1 MMRTKI
7 INALR
12 AHFEAHIL
20 KHKMNIEI
28 MLENPI
34 GIPEHTDFMES
45 IEKELEMIAEYSDK
59 LEALEILD

>member
-1 MMRTKI
+1 MRTKI

>member
-7 INALR
+7 IHALR

-45 IEKELEMIAEYSDK
+45 VEKELEMIAQYSDK

>member
-1 MMRTKI
+1 MKDRIMR
-7 INALR
+7 ALE

-45 IEKELEMIAEYSDK
+45 IEKELEMIAEYKDK
-59 LEALEILD
+59 LEALGEISE